1 MQVRVLKPKDAKDYW
16 NLRLTTLKQH
26 PDAFLLTVEEE
37 QKRLY
42 PIKRIT
48 ALLKDPTRVTIGAFM
63 DERLV
68 GSITLQKETYKKIK
82 HKASVLSFFIE
93 DDFRNKGIGKRLL
106 TEVITLA
113 KRYEIEQLL
122 LAVVSTN
129 AGAIAL
135 YESFGFT
142 VFGLEKNALK
152 VDGQYFDEQHMIFY
166 LSSS

>member
-37 QKRLY
+37 LKRLY

-48 ALLKDPTRVTIGAFM
+48 ALLKDPTRITIGAFVA
-63 DERLV
+63 ERLV
-68 GSITLQKETYKKIK
+68 GSITLQMETYKKIK

-93 DDFRNKGIGKRLL
+93 DDYRNRGIGKRLL
-106 TEVITLA
+106 TEVITLS
-113 KRYEIEQLL
+113 KRHDIEQLL

-129 AGAIAL
+129 EGAIAL

-142 VFGLEKNALK
+142 VFGVEKNALK
-152 VDGQYFDEQHMIFY
+152 VNGQYFDEQHMIFY
-166 LSSS
+166 L

>member
-37 QKRLY
+37 LKRLY

-48 ALLKDPTRVTIGAFM
+48 ALLKDPTRITIGAFVA
-63 DERLV
+63 ERLV

-93 DDFRNKGIGKRLL
+93 DDYRHRGIGKRLL
-106 TEVITLA
+106 TEVITLS
-113 KRYEIEQLL
+113 KRHDIEQLL

-129 AGAIAL
+129 EGAIAL

-142 VFGLEKNALK
+142 VFGVEKNALK
-152 VDGQYFDEQHMIFY
+152 VNGQYFDEQHMIFY
-166 LSSS
+166 L

>member
-1 MQVRVLKPKDAKDYW
+1 LQVRVLKPKDAKDYW

-26 PDAFLLTVEEE
+26 PDAFLLTMEEE
-37 QKRLY
+37 LKRLY

-48 ALLKDPTRVTIGAFM
+48 ALLKDPTRITIGAFVV
-63 DERLV
+63 DRLV

-93 DDFRNKGIGKRLL
+93 DDYRNRGIGKRLL
-106 TEVITLA
+106 TEVIALS
-113 KRYEIEQLL
+113 KRHDIEQLL

-129 AGAIAL
+129 EGAIAL

-142 VFGLEKNALK
+142 VFGVEKNALK
-152 VDGQYFDEQHMIFY
+152 VNGQYFDEQHMIFY
-166 LSSS
+166 L

>member
-37 QKRLY
+37 LKRLY

-48 ALLKDPTRVTIGAFM
+48 ALLKDPTRITIGAFIA
-63 DERLV
+63 ERLV
-68 GSITLQKETYKKIK
+68 GSITLQMETYKKIK

-93 DDFRNKGIGKRLL
+93 DDYRNRGIGKRLL
-106 TEVITLA
+106 TEVITLS
-113 KRYEIEQLL
+113 KRHDIEQLL

-129 AGAIAL
+129 EGAIAL

-142 VFGLEKNALK
+142 VFGVEKNALK
-152 VDGQYFDEQHMIFY
+152 VNGQYFDEQHMIFY
-166 LSSS
+166 L